1 MAQQIREEDLEQQV
15 ANKRSEISTE
25 RMDLSFGELVNMYRD
40 NELIIR
46 PEYQRLYRWTED
58 QKTAL
63 IESILLAIP
72 IPPIFVAEVE
82 DGGWEII
89 DGLQRSAT
97 IISFLGHLSESEN
110 YSITTR
116 SEDED
121 EAEEHVTEGGMN
133 KWKLAKAILLPAL
146 EGYGFYDLPRKLQLN
161 IKRAVCRVEI
171 LRSNTGRSM
180 KFELFKRLNSGGS
193 KLKPQEIRN
202 AIFRTEDNGVRVADM
217 LLALSQKDSFLRLVG
232 NQLSAAKKQELYNQ
246 ELVLRFLAYSNGR
259 HQSIS
264 DKMEVFLDNFMQK
277 LSKDP
282 SFEKEPFV
290 SNFEKVFNLLLELGD
305 ENIFKNQSG
314 QFTPALFDGICI
326 GVEQNFEHFVDDYDA
341 LRRKI
346 EELKEDAVFRQ
357 ASGSASNSRSRT
369 RNRLTRAVSLFSE

>member
-1 MAQQIREEDLEQQV
+1 MNI
-15 ANKRSEISTE
+15 
-25 RMDLSFGELVNMYRD
+25 SFGELVNMYRD

-72 IPPIFVAEVE
+72 IPPIFVLEVE
-82 DGGWEII
+82 DGRWEII
-89 DGLQRSAT
+89 DGLQRTAT
-97 IISFLGHLSESEN
+97 IISFLGKLSEAKN
-110 YSITTR
+110 YSITPR
-116 SEDED
+116 LEDED
-121 EAEEHVTEGGMN
+121 EGEEHVTEGGMN

-171 LRSNTGRSM
+171 LRSYTGKVMR
-180 KFELFKRLNSGGS
+180 FELFKRLNSGGS

-217 LLALSQKDSFLRLVG
+217 LLELSQKDSFLRLVG
-232 NQLSAAKKQELYNQ
+232 NQLSAAEKQELYNQ

-277 LSKDP
+277 LSKNP

-305 ENIFKNQSG
+305 ENIFKNQGG

-326 GVEQNFEHFVDDYDA
+326 GLEQNFERFVDDYDA